1 MKNDLIEEIRK
12 VRCNISEQFPEIHS
26 FIEHYKKLDKEYAN
40 RLLHVPYD
48 IKKHIPNQKEIG
60 FIPKT

>member
-26 FIEHYKKLDKEYAN
+26 FIEHYKELDKEYAN

-48 IKKHIPNQKEIG
+48 IPNQKKIG
-60 FIPKT
+60 SIPKT